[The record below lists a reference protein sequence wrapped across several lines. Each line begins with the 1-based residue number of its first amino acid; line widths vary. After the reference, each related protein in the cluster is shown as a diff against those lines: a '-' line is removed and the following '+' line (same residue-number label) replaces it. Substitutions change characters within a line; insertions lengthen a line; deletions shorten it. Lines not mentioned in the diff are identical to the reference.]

1 MKKNDQTELSNMV
14 YTDILEK
21 SALWL
26 LNTNKA
32 LTKEKRETYDR
43 KFRLIWHYFNEKRGI
58 IFNKNQNL
66 ILKEDMTL

>member
-1 MKKNDQTELSNMV
+1 MKKNNQTELNNIV

-21 SALWL
+21 SAWWL

-66 ILKEDMTL
+66 ILKEDMTP

>member
-43 KFRLIWHYFNEKRGI
+43 
-58 IFNKNQNL
+58 NL
-66 ILKEDMTL
+66 V

>member
-1 MKKNDQTELSNMV
+1 MKKNNQNELSNIV

-32 LTKEKRETYDR
+32 LIKEKRETYDR
-43 KFRLIWHYFNEKRGI
+43 KFRLIGHYFNEKRGI
-58 IFNKNQNL
+58 ILNKNQNL
-66 ILKEDMTL
+66 ILKEDMTP

>member
-1 MKKNDQTELSNMV
+1 MKKNDQTELSNIL

-43 KFRLIWHYFNEKRGI
+43 KCRLIWHYFNEERVI
-58 IFNKNQNL
+58 IFHKNQNL
-66 ILKEDMTL
+66 ILKEDMTP